1 MTTPC
6 TVELCALFTS
16 PGHDFKGHHGGP
28 RGHHPIV
35 DAEAIECVAGKG
47 IRGDRYFDSEKYR
60 DGQITF
66 FDWAVFE
73 ALRQRF
79 GRPDLDPAAL
89 RRNVIVRGADLNALA
104 GRKFELQGLEFQ
116 GTEECSPCYWMDQAV
131 APGAED
137 FLRGRGGLRARIL
150 SSGTL
155 RRGNT
160 KLVLRVTSVD

>member
-1 MTTPC
+1 MTSHQR
-6 TVELCALFTS
+6 VELRALFTS

-28 RGHHPIV
+28 RAHHPIV
-35 DAEAIECVAGKG
+35 DAETIECVAGRG
-47 IRGDRYFDSEKYR
+47 IRGDRYYDSEKHR

-73 ALRQRF
+73 AIRERF
-79 GRPDLDPAAL
+79 GLSDLDASAL
-89 RRNVIVRGADLNALA
+89 RRNVGILGADLNALV
-104 GRKFELQGLEFQ
+104 GRTFELQGLAFL

-150 SSGTL
+150 SSGVL
-155 RRGNT
+155 RRGPAD
-160 KLVLRVTSVD
+160 LVISP